1 LRQGWFCFLF
11 LFFYFSTGR
20 FCHPASTVVVEW
32 EDEPSIIFPF
42 FHIILHFFFKKKKS
56 CDWVDNICLCLVK
69 CLQGLI
75 LRNTPLPFSNQTM
88 KICSTFFNPN
98 KWKVLPS
105 S

>member
-42 FHIILHFFFKKKKS
+42 FHIILHLKKKK
-56 CDWVDNICLCLVK
+56 NLVT
-69 CLQGLI
+69 GLI
-75 LRNTPLPFSNQTM
+75 ISV
-88 KICSTFFNPN
+88 SA
-98 KWKVLPS
+98 S
-105 S
+105 SSVCKD